1 MTMEDQNFDVFQGS
15 DVTINFTIYDTDGYT
30 AKNISGWALEATFAH
45 PISKAIDSDRTET
58 TDSGITITSGSDGE
72 GTIVLSDDDTD
83 EMTAGDW
90 EWALWRTDD
99 GFEQPLILGTLTIRE
114 TARSRSTT

>member
-30 AKNISGWALEATFAH
+30 AKNISGWTLEATFARL
-45 PISKAIDSDRTET
+45 PTKKVDDDLTKT
-58 TDSGITITSGSDGE
+58 TATGITITSGADGT
-72 GTIVLSDDDTD
+72 GTIVLLDTDTD
-83 EMTAGDW
+83 EMDAGEW

-99 GFEQPLILGTLTIRE
+99 GFEQPLSMGVVTIRE
-114 TARSRSTT
+114 TARSRSSS